1 MTVFASYAAYYDLL
15 NAGKDYAAEAE
26 YVEGLLRAVG
36 EGRTILELGCGT
48 GMHASLLAQRG
59 FEIMGV
65 DRSESMLAAAKQ
77 RAAALPQDVAS
88 RLSFAHGDAC
98 TFRAERTFDYVVS
111 LFHVISY
118 QTAQHDLEAAF
129 ATARAHLRP
138 GGAFVFDCWYGPAVL
153 TERPERRTKELE
165 NDAVKVTRYAVPELH
180 ANENVVDVNYTIEVR
195 EKASG
200 RVEEIRERHEMR
212 YLFAP
217 EVEALLRHAGFRL
230 HRCEEWLTGRPM
242 GFDTWGV
249 VFVGIAV

>member
-15 NAGKDYAAEAE
+15 NAGKDYAAEAA
-26 YVEGLLRAVG
+26 YVEGLLRGAG
-36 EGRTILELGCGT
+36 EGRSVLELGCGT
-48 GMHASLLAQRG
+48 GIHASLLAERG
-59 FEIMGV
+59 FEIVGV
-65 DRSESMLAAAKQ
+65 DRSEAMLAAARQ
-77 RAAALPQDVAS
+77 RASTLSNDVAS

-98 TFRAERTFDYVVS
+98 TFRANRTFDFVIS
-111 LFHVISY
+111 LFHVMSY

-129 ATARAHLRP
+129 ATARAHLQP

-165 NDAVKVTRYAVPELH
+165 NDVVKVTRYAVPAMH
-180 ANENVVDVNYTIEVR
+180 ANENLVDVDYTIAVR
-195 EKASG
+195 EKATG
-200 RVEEIRERHEMR
+200 HVEEIRERHTMR

-230 HRCEEWLTGRPM
+230 HRSEEWLTGRAM
-242 GFDTWGV
+242 GFDTWSV

>member
-15 NAGKDYAAEAE
+15 NAGKDYASEAA

-36 EGRTILELGCGT
+36 DGRSVLELGCGT
-48 GMHASLLAQRG
+48 GIHASLLAERG
-59 FEIMGV
+59 FELLGV
-65 DRSESMLAAAKQ
+65 DRSESMLASARK
-77 RAAALPQDVAS
+77 RAATVPDDVAA

-98 TFRAERTFDYVVS
+98 SFRADRDFDYVIS
-111 LFHVISY
+111 LFHVMSY

-129 ATARAHLRP
+129 ATARAHLQP

-165 NDAVKVTRYAVPELH
+165 NDVVKVTRFAEPAMH
-180 ANENVVDVNYTIEVR
+180 ANENLVDVDYTIEVR
-195 EKASG
+195 EKATG
-200 RVEEIRERHEMR
+200 NIEEIRERHTMR

-230 HRCEEWLTGRPM
+230 HRCEEWLSGRPM
-242 GFDTWGV
+242 GFDTWSV